1 MSAFSTFALNYCQ
14 VLNLTPT
21 MMTALVFGIVNTV
34 SRGLTIF
41 APLMTELVKN
51 SGWTITLLALVGL
64 FSTRFFHE
72 GTKLHQQYLTP

>member
-1 MSAFSTFALNYCQ
+1 
-14 VLNLTPT
+14 

-51 SGWTITLLALVGL
+51 SGWTVTILAVAGL

-72 GTKLHQQYLTP
+72 GTKLD